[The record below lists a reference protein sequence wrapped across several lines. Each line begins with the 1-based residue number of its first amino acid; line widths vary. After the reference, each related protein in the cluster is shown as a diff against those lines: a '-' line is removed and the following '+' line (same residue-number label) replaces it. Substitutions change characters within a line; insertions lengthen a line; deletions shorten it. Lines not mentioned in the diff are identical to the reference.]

1 MSENTA
7 PEPKCDA
14 LSRRRLLGATTVALA
29 AGALAEHRAAAQ
41 SPANV
46 SAAERNAS
54 ATDLGPENQV
64 MRSINPDGFL
74 PPPTDHGSVPNFW
87 NSFSAAH
94 RRIQDGGWTRQVN
107 VVDFPIS
114 KELAGVNMKLNAGGI
129 RELHWHAADEWAL
142 MLSGNCRLT
151 AIDFDGASYV
161 QDVAAGDLWYFP
173 TGIPHS
179 LEGLGPNGCEFLLVF
194 NDGNFSEDDT
204 TLLSD
209 WLIHTPRGVLAK
221 NWGVP
226 QTALAPLDN
235 IPLDGRYIFQAPVP
249 GSLEADRLAAA
260 RGGQP
265 APQRFQFHMMQMAPT
280 KSTRSGEVRIV
291 NSRNFPVAAK
301 IAMAHVT
308 IKPGGMRE
316 LHWHPNADEWQYYIK
331 GKGRMTL
338 FFNKASARTADFNP
352 GDVGYAPRTFG
363 HYVEN
368 TGDEDLVFLEMFRS
382 PVYQDFSLN
391 EWITHLPP
399 ELVTQHL
406 GISTQTLDMI
416 PRSNFAIL
424 PA

>member
-1 MSENTA
+1 MSDNTA
-7 PEPKCDA
+7 PEPMCEA

-29 AGALAEHRAAAQ
+29 AGALADHRAVAQ

-54 ATDLGPENQV
+54 ATNLGPENQV

-87 NSFSAAH
+87 NSFSASH
-94 RRIQDGGWTRQVN
+94 RRIQEGGWTRQVN

-142 MLSGNCRLT
+142 MLAGNCRLT
-151 AIDFDGASYV
+151 AIDFDGKSYV

-179 LEGLGPNGCEFLLVF
+179 LEGLGPDGCEFLLVF
-194 NDGNFSEDDT
+194 NDASFSEDDT

-226 QTALAPLDN
+226 QSALAPLDN

-265 APQRFQFHMMQMAPT
+265 TSQRFHFHMMQMAPT
-280 KSTRSGEVRIV
+280 KSTRSGEARIV
-291 NSRNFPVAAK
+291 DSRNFPMAAK
-301 IAMAHVT
+301 IAAAHVT

-338 FFNKASARTADFNP
+338 FFNKAAARTADFNP
-352 GDVGYAPRTFG
+352 GDVGYAPRTLG

-368 TGDEDLVFLEMFRS
+368 TGDEDLVFLALFRS

-391 EWITHLPP
+391 EWLTHLPP